1 WADPEG
7 EGWLAAIALNDHPD
21 LGRESRLLVVDGFD
35 EFNPTQIA
43 VLEQL
48 APRAQETLITLTGD
62 RDRRRLAHRRFHR
75 AEQQLM
81 EALKPEVVWQIAD
94 GREAWPGAES
104 PLRHLEAQLFEPA
117 ISNDQSLREASN
129 PQSQITFL
137 EAQTRSAE
145 ARAALRWIKQQ
156 IVEAGVPIG
165 ETAILARAL
174 DPYRPFLE
182 ETAREFGLP
191 LRLVGGSPL
200 AESPVVS
207 ALLALLSVPVVH
219 PWRPRDLL
227 AVWRSPYFD
236 WPALSINPAHA
247 ATLDA
252 VSRLGR
258 VVEGLDQW
266 REALARYSQPPAET
280 LDDEPENVAPSLP
293 VEAVAAARTAF
304 ERLAARL
311 TPPARASLR
320 DYVAFV
326 EDLIGDDPTLPAP
339 RFGQTKA
346 SPDSLNIVA
355 RAVAASDRSTAARDL
370 AALRAFKECL
380 RGLLLSESLVSPAPR
395 EWEYPNF
402 LRAIHDAVASEV
414 SNLQSLAESNG
425 VFVASVL
432 DARGLSFRAVAILGL
447 AEGEF
452 PQAEREMPLLRETDR
467 AALRQ
472 RGLNLDS

>member
-1 WADPEG
+1 FRERYGVNAG
-7 EGWLAAIALNDHPD
+7 AIAAYPMYRGVAALVGMTVMGTPKNF
-21 LGRESRLLVVDGFD
+21 EEEVALLERKYAEHDFFFVHFKGTDAAGH
-35 EFNPTQIA
+35 
-43 VLEQL
+43 
-48 APRAQETLITLTGD
+48 TGD
-62 RDRRRLAHRRFHR
+62 FAEKVRQLEIVDAMMPRL
-75 AEQQLM
+75 

-117 ISNDQSLREASN
+117 ISTQNVQSFGGVYPERSRRAQGESPITN
-129 PQSQITFL
+129 NQSPITNNQPPITFL
-137 EAQTRSAE
+137 QAQTRAAE

-156 IVEAGVPIG
+156 IVEAGAPIG
-165 ETAILARAL
+165 ETAIFARAL

-207 ALLALLSVPVVH
+207 ALLALLSLPVVH
-219 PWRPRDLL
+219 PWRPRGLL
-227 AVWRSPYFD
+227 AAWRSPYFD
-236 WPALSINPAHA
+236 WPALSIDPTHA

-266 REALARYSQPPAET
+266 REALARHSQPPAET

-293 VEAVAAARTAF
+293 VEAVAAARAAF
-304 ERLAARL
+304 EKLATRL

-339 RFGQTKA
+339 RFGQPKA
-346 SPDSLNIVA
+346 GPDSLNIVA
-355 RAVAASDRSTAARDL
+355 RAVAASDLSTAARDL
-370 AALRAFKECL
+370 AAL
-380 RGLLLSESLVSPAPR
+380 
-395 EWEYPNF
+395 
-402 LRAIHDAVASEV
+402 
-414 SNLQSLAESNG
+414 
-425 VFVASVL
+425 
-432 DARGLSFRAVAILGL
+432 
-447 AEGEF
+447 
-452 PQAEREMPLLRETDR
+452 
-467 AALRQ
+467 
-472 RGLNLDS
+472 